1 MHSVFFIAIGFN
13 YLTIISIVKTWVDC
27 YNLGNVENI
36 QNGEKEYMKRRI
48 LYYPTINITD
58 GVWLRNA
65 LLYWDEISSIMPYQ
79 DDDFEISP
87 ELQNLM
93 DTHYYVP
100 TRPDDIMYSKLYS
113 EFIDEVKIKINEY
126 NPRLHI
132 SGNFSCVHK
141 SKVESTFYHLH
152 NSKISGDILP
162 LLQEKS
168 EILYSENRQWIYIEE
183 ELSNIYMAVLA
194 KYLAAINHEDTVI
207 GSDKQGN
214 EDYIYKTR
222 RATTRYNN
230 RQPFL
235 SYKCSIL
242 PVPNMDTS
250 IDEIIDFKRR
260 RADELLNFRQLLT
273 EFEEKLSKS
282 TDIVEVKS
290 LCIEFEEK
298 LAMKA
303 NDIHRVMKE
312 CRWNLK
318 PSLMNA
324 MVGISLPG
332 ILNTIEMFGVPVN
345 LTQKGIG
352 IAAGT
357 ALSIYLSFRE
367 AGNIRKT
374 ELADNPY
381 AYIYHARMENILR

>member
-1 MHSVFFIAIGFN
+1 
-13 YLTIISIVKTWVDC
+13 
-27 YNLGNVENI
+27 
-36 QNGEKEYMKRRI
+36 MKRRI

-58 GVWLRNA
+58 GIWLRNA

-79 DDDFEISP
+79 NDDFEISP
-87 ELQNLM
+87 EIQNLM

-100 TRPDDIMYSKLYS
+100 TRPDDIMYSELYS

-126 NPRLHI
+126 NPRLHK
-132 SGNFSCVHK
+132 SRNFSSVHR

-152 NSKISGDILP
+152 NSKISSDIFP

-168 EILYSENRQWIYIEE
+168 EILYSENGQWIYIEE

-207 GSDKQGN
+207 GSDKQSN
-214 EDYIYKTR
+214 EDYVYK
-222 RATTRYNN
+222 AKNTTNRYNN

-235 SYKCSIL
+235 NYKCSFL

-250 IDEIIDFKRR
+250 IEEIIDFKRR
-260 RADELLNFRQLLT
+260 RADELLHFRQLLT
-273 EFEEKLSKS
+273 EFEEKLSQAS
-282 TDIVEVKS
+282 DVVEVKS

-298 LAMKA
+298 LAMNA
-303 NDIHRVMKE
+303 NDIHRVMTE
-312 CRWNLK
+312 RRWRLK
-318 PSLMNA
+318 PSLMNT
-324 MVGISLPG
+324 MIGISLPG
-332 ILNTIEMFGVPVN
+332 IINTLEMFGVPVN
-345 LTQKGIG
+345 LTHKGIG

-357 ALSIYLSFRE
+357 ALSIYLTYRE

-374 ELADNPY
+374 ELVDNPY
-381 AYIYHARMENILR
+381 SYIYHARMDNILR

>member
-1 MHSVFFIAIGFN
+1 
-13 YLTIISIVKTWVDC
+13 
-27 YNLGNVENI
+27 
-36 QNGEKEYMKRRI
+36 MKRRI

-58 GVWLRNA
+58 GIWLRNA

-79 DDDFEISP
+79 NDDFEISP
-87 ELQNLM
+87 EIQNLM

-100 TRPDDIMYSKLYS
+100 TRPDDIMYSELYN
-113 EFIDEVKIKINEY
+113 EFIDEVKININEY
-126 NPRLHI
+126 NPRLHK
-132 SGNFSCVHK
+132 SGNFSSVHR

-152 NSKISGDILP
+152 NSKISSDILP

-207 GSDKQGN
+207 GSDKQSN
-214 EDYIYKTR
+214 EDYIYKTK
-222 RATTRYNN
+222 RATNKYSN

-235 SYKCSIL
+235 NYKCSVL

-250 IDEIIDFKRR
+250 IEEIIDFKRR
-260 RADELLNFRQLLT
+260 RADELLHFRQLLT
-273 EFEEKLSKS
+273 EFEEKLNKAS
-282 TDIVEVKS
+282 DIVEVKS

-298 LAMKA
+298 LAIKA
-303 NDIHRVMKE
+303 NDIQRVMKE
-312 CRWNLK
+312 RRWGLK
-318 PSLMNA
+318 PILMNA

-332 ILNTIEMFGVPVN
+332 IINTLEMFGVPVN
-345 LTQKGIG
+345 LTHKGIG
-352 IAAGT
+352 IVAGT
-357 ALSIYLSFRE
+357 ALSIYLTYRE

-374 ELADNPY
+374 ELIDNPY
-381 AYIYHARMENILR
+381 SYLYYARMENILR